1 MKKVYTKP
9 EANVESFSP
18 VDVICISIYD
28 SLQRFLRGSLA
39 EDYGRA
45 PADMYDKA

>member
-18 VDVICISIYD
+18 VDVICVSIIST
-28 SLQRFLRGSLA
+28 LEEFLRESLA

-45 PADMYDKA
+45 PADMYDQA